1 MGGLHGK
8 GGSDGME
15 SMALNWEREAFMHL
29 PGPEGAHR
37 KLWGDFMEREAVIGW
52 KEWL

>member
-1 MGGLHGK
+1 
-8 GGSDGME
+8 
-15 SMALNWEREAFMHL
+15 MHL

-37 KLWGDFMEREAVIGW
+37 KLGGDFMEREAVMGW